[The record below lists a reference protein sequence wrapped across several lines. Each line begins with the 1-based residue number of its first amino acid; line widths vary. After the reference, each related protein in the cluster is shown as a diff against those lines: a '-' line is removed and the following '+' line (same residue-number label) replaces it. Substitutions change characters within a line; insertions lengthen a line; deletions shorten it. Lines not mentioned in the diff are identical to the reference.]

1 MKKPLLLAACICL
14 SLTMQAQ
21 DKPKEKQID
30 YVHGTSKTY
39 EWPTDT
45 AVINKLKHWQDQ
57 KFGVLFHWG
66 IYAVQGISESWT
78 ICSEDRPFISNGRK
92 RTKDLPYDK
101 YKEWYWDFANQFNPV
116 NFEPADWAKL
126 MKDAGFKYVLFT
138 TKHHDGFCMFDSKY
152 TDFSV
157 AKGPYRNGKYSNVAK
172 HLFDAFRNENFMI
185 GAYFSKADWH
195 CTDYWDPFWATP
207 TRNQNYDIKLH
218 PDKWAKFQQFT
229 ANQIDEL
236 MTDYGRMD
244 VLWLDAGWVRAPQQ
258 DIRIDEIVE
267 KARQKQPG
275 LIVADRTVAGRNE
288 NYLTPERKVPE
299 TQLNY
304 PWESCLP
311 LSGKWGWKPNA
322 EYQPASWVINTLAE
336 IVAKGGCFALGIGPS
351 GDGTFDQ
358 GIHDC
363 LRKVGAWLKQ
373 NGKAIYATRTTP
385 HYNSG
390 RTWFTAD
397 KNGKTLYAI
406 YTLPEGETLPATI
419 EWEGNEP
426 KGKITL
432 LQNGKRVKYTCQNGK
447 VIITLPEGLKNE
459 TLAFSFQA
467 KNTINKN

>member
-57 KFGVLFHWG
+57 KFGLLFHWG

-288 NYLTPERKVPE
+288 NYLTPERKIPK

-304 PWESCLP
+304 PWESNLP

-447 VIITLPEGLKNE
+447 VIIT
-459 TLAFSFQA
+459 
-467 KNTINKN
+467 